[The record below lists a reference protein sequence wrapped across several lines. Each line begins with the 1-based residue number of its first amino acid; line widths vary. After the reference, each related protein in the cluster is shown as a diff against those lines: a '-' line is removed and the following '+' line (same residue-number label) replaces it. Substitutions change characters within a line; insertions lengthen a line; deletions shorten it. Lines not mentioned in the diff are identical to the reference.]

1 MLAEQFSWTTESNS
15 MKKLIMAVIWCG
27 FMLSFSA
34 LATSID
40 LYVSDPGPPGLKGKI
55 LEFTSTGMQSTFAS
69 VANPF
74 GVSPLG
80 LAFNTTGD
88 LFAANGDPQGKILEL
103 SATPTGKRSI
113 FASGLSDP
121 IGLAFNTAGDLFVSD
136 LGSGRILQFTPAGIE
151 STFASG
157 LDHPYG
163 LAFDSFGNLFE
174 ADLDSGNIYEFTASG
189 AKSTFATGLGFAGPA
204 GLAFNSAGDL
214 FVSDSGTILEFTPAG
229 MKSTFASGLPRPT
242 VGLAFDTNGTLFAAA
257 GTDIFQFTPTGVQ
270 STFATGLHG
279 PQWLTFGPA
288 SFSVPDS
295 GATLVLLV
303 ISTCASL
310 CVRKF
315 GGRSVRTS

>member
-1 MLAEQFSWTTESNS
+1 
-15 MKKLIMAVIWCG
+15 MKKLIMVFICCG
-27 FMLSFSA
+27 FTLSFSA

-40 LYVSDPGPPGLKGKI
+40 LYVSDTGPSSPPFQRGKI
-55 LEFTSTGMQSTFAS
+55 LEFTSTVMQSTFKS
-69 VANPF
+69 VDNPN

-88 LFAANGDPQGKILEL
+88 LFAANGDPQGRILKF
-103 SATPTGKRSI
+103 STTGQGGSI

-121 IGLAFNTAGDLFVSD
+121 VGLAFNTAGNLFVSD
-136 LGSGRILQFTPAGIE
+136 LGSGRILEFTPAGIA

-174 ADLDSGNIYEFTASG
+174 ADLDSGKIYEFTPSG
-189 AKSTFATGLGFAGPA
+189 ARTTFATGLGFAGPA
-204 GLAFNSAGDL
+204 GVAFKRRGNL

-229 MKSTFASGLPRPT
+229 TKSVFASGLPEPS

-270 STFATGLHG
+270 STFTTGLQSA
-279 PQWLTFGPA
+279 QWLTFGPA
-288 SFSVPDS
+288 SSFVSDS
-295 GATLVLLV
+295 GATLVLLS
-303 ISTCASL
+303 ISVCGLL

-315 GGRSVRTS
+315 GGRAVRTN